1 METDFLKTF
10 TRIAELG
17 SMAEA
22 ARDMG
27 LTPAAVAN
35 QIKALEKDLGVT
47 LIARSGRTVVPTA
60 AGYRLL
66 EKARPVLAD
75 MNGLRALVQESA
87 MQGELRL
94 GVINSALHTLIPEM
108 LERYCRKYPDV
119 HVHVH
124 ADVSPQLLHQ
134 LQEDIIDLA
143 VCQHPAFDL
152 PKTLGWSLLREEA
165 LIVIAHKSLQREPP
179 LHLLKTQP
187 FIRYDRKLAGGRRA
201 DAFLRA
207 HHIEPKASFE
217 LDSLLAIAL
226 MVDRRLGVSLIPDF
240 RSPLT
245 ATLDIAA
252 LPLENT
258 GKARAFGVL
267 WKRESPRGMLVQA
280 MVEQAREMAVKY
292 GEAYEYQGHQ

>member
-27 LTPAAVAN
+27 LTPAAVAH

-187 FIRYDRKLAGGRRA
+187 FIRYDRSSFGGRLVDLFLKKQHIVVREAIELDEMDAIANLVRSGLGVALVPRTRQFDAHGLKVDTLGDAGFKRDIGVVAPPPAEAGSLAGHLMECLERA
-201 DAFLRA
+201 AQ
-207 HHIEPKASFE
+207 H
-217 LDSLLAIAL
+217 
-226 MVDRRLGVSLIPDF
+226 
-240 RSPLT
+240 
-245 ATLDIAA
+245 
-252 LPLENT
+252 
-258 GKARAFGVL
+258 
-267 WKRESPRGMLVQA
+267 
-280 MVEQAREMAVKY
+280 
-292 GEAYEYQGHQ
+292 